1 MPSLTRLA
9 AAIMF
14 AIAAIY
20 MGEEYKL
27 LYETPPRLGNLSLL
41 LGVVGAFA
49 GWKFV
54 GSRIEGKL
62 VRDILHALQ
71 GVILTLLLALFVFGT
86 MEVFQLG
93 YKMRYKTLWDA
104 AVGFFD
110 LTGAHVIRMVDRDF
124 LLLLG
129 GVTVVSGVILS
140 LLYRWAEWR
149 RFHS

>member
-27 LYETPPRLGNLSLL
+27 LYDTPPSLGRLSLL

-54 GSRIEGKL
+54 GMRIEGKL

-71 GVILTLLLALFVFGT
+71 GVILTLLLALLVYGT
-86 MEVFQLG
+86 MEVFELG
-93 YKMRYKTLWDA
+93 FKMRYKTLWDA
-104 AVGFFD
+104 GVGFFD
-110 LTGAHVIRMVDRDF
+110 LTGVHVIRMWDQDF
-124 LLLLG
+124 MMVLG
-129 GVTVVSGVILS
+129 TVTVVIGVILS
-140 LLYRWAEWR
+140 LLYRWAERR
-149 RFHS
+149 RFSS